1 MSHRLCESPSLQQH
15 STLPSCSTLLQH
27 IPDVVAPAR
36 LCGPVQVYVILFG
49 VGQKHTS
56 EGIYSLRGLTP
67 EGLPL
72 ETIIA
77 FECEEDAER

>member
-1 MSHRLCESPSLQQH
+1 MHSPCLVKAPCL
-15 STLPSCSTLLQH
+15 TTDALSCHLGCVSS
-27 IPDVVAPAR
+27 
-36 LCGPVQVYVILFG
+36 QVYVILFG

>member
-1 MSHRLCESPSLQQH
+1 
-15 STLPSCSTLLQH
+15 
-27 IPDVVAPAR
+27 
-36 LCGPVQVYVILFG
+36 VQVYVILFG